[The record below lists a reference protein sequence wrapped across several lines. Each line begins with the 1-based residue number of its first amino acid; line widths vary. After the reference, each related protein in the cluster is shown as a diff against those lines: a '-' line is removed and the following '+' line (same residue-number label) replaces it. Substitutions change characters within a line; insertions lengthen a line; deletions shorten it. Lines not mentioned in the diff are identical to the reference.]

1 MSRRGHQ
8 EVRDGRR
15 WMSYRAAK
23 VREISRDFEVLKKK
37 IRAMMGVSED
47 DIVSGARFDRV
58 ASQF

>member
-1 MSRRGHQ
+1 MDELQSGEGEGDLKRFRGV
-8 EVRDGRR
+8 E
-15 WMSYRAAK
+15 
-23 VREISRDFEVLKKK
+23 KK